1 MLLVLAFYAIFTP
14 SSTILSQLAVDA
26 GANEYL
32 VTGITMILNFVLEF
46 LYTRFVVYRNSCDTA
61 TKKNEK

>member
-14 SSTILSQLAVDA
+14 SSTILSQLAVDF

-32 VTGITMILNFVLEF
+32 VTGITMLLNFVLEF
-46 LYTRFVVYRNSCDTA
+46 LYTRFIVYRNSCDTA
-61 TKKNEK
+61 IKKGE